1 MEEKN
6 ILNTVKEIIQTY
18 KVCPE
23 CLGRQFALL
32 GTNLTNSIRA
42 FTFLNFIFMQTHY
55 EISLQ
60 DQSGDDEKSE
70 KLYDLLKKVAVNG
83 NHAPSTKFLI
93 QKGIINGYPIQ
104 KETINENPAQ
114 NGINTENF
122 VCSLCNN
129 IFLKIDDIVKKII
142 EDTEEFEFNDFLL
155 GSIIDPRI
163 QDREDEF
170 RARHNISTG
179 EAFKRNLNRVVGIK
193 LSKIWDKP
201 VEFDL
206 PELNIYI
213 KIVNK
218 DFKIEIQ
225 SNPLCVQGKYRK
237 YERGIPQT
245 HWPHRSCRGK
255 GCKECDFTGK
265 QYETS
270 VEELISP
277 YIQKY
282 AKGIGNSS
290 KFHGAGREDIDARCL
305 GDGRPFIVEIKN
317 PRTRSIPL
325 KKIEKEIKS
334 EIGTRVDA
342 INLKMVP
349 RSEIKNLKGKGEKTS
364 KTYLILVESDNNL
377 EEDKFQQK
385 MKEVHEQLNGKIIFQ
400 RTPIRVV
407 HRRADK
413 TREKKIYDVHGKWI
427 DSRHFQF
434 KIKSIGGTYIKE
446 LTSGDSGRT
455 TPSLTGILGVGLKCV
470 ELDVLEISTPLD

>member
-1 MEEKN
+1 MEEN
-6 ILNTVKEIIQTY
+6 SILNAVKEIIQTY

-32 GTNLTNSIRA
+32 GTNLTNSLRA
-42 FTFLNFIFMQTHY
+42 FTFLNFIFMQTHS
-55 EISLQ
+55 EIAIQ
-60 DQSGDDEKSE
+60 DQSGDIEKTE
-70 KLYDLLKKVAVNG
+70 KLYELLKKVALNG
-83 NHAPSTKFLI
+83 KHIPSMKYLI
-93 QKGIINGYPIQ
+93 QKEII
-104 KETINENPAQ
+104 EENLS
-114 NGINTENF
+114 ENF
-122 VCSLCNN
+122 ICSLCNN
-129 IFLKIDDIVKKII
+129 IFLKIDDIVEKII
-142 EDTEEFEFNDFLL
+142 EKIEGFEFKDFLL
-155 GSIIDPRI
+155 GSVIEPRI

-170 RARHNISTG
+170 RARHDISAG

-193 LSKIWDKP
+193 LGRIWDKP
-201 VEFDL
+201 VEFNT

-213 KIVNK
+213 KIKNN

-225 SNPLCVQGKYRK
+225 SNPLCIQGRYRK

-265 QYETS
+265 QYQTS

-282 AKGIGNSS
+282 AKGSSS

-305 GDGRPFIVEIKN
+305 GDGRPFIVEIKD
-317 PRTRSIPL
+317 PHTRTIPL
-325 KKIEKEIKS
+325 KKIEKDIQS

-342 INLKMVP
+342 INLELVP
-349 RSEIKNLKGKGEKTS
+349 RSQIKELKGKGEKTS
-364 KTYLILVESDNNL
+364 KTYLILVESDADL
-377 EEDKFQQK
+377 EEDKFQLK
-385 MKEVHEQLNGKIIFQ
+385 MKDVHEQLNGKIIYQ

-413 TREKKIYDVHGKWI
+413 TREKKIYEIHGKWI

-446 LTSGDSGRT
+446 LASGDTGRT

-470 ELDVLEISTPLD
+470 ELDVLEITS